1 MPGGLVE
8 SFIDNVNGRRGGTLA
23 PTVRLEIGGDNATV
37 DRSVG
42 NGGLLGY
49 GYIPA
54 NINRGISVGLQR
66 PASVSN

>member
-23 PTVRLEIGGDNATV
+23 PTVKLNISGDTTSV

-42 NGGLLGY
+42 IGGLLGY

-54 NINRGISVGLQR
+54 NVNRGNPVVSAAAGGL
-66 PASVSN
+66 

>member
-1 MPGGLVE
+1 MPGALVE
-8 SFIDNVNGRRGGTLA
+8 SFIDNVEGRRGGTPA
-23 PTVRLEIGGDNATV
+23 PTVKLNISGDRTAV

-54 NINRGISVGLQR
+54 NVNRGVPVFARQGDL
-66 PASVSN
+66 